1 MSDTLDDAPRHHPF
15 VLGII
20 GDSGS
25 GKSTV
30 SRGVRELIGAARV
43 STLELDDYHR
53 YSRAERLEL
62 QLTALNPMVHNLSLM
77 QEHLQ
82 LLRRG
87 RPVRNRSY
95 DHTDGSFGPMRTL
108 EPEEVVVVRGLLGF
122 PTEELRACYDLT
134 VFLYPEPDLLFR
146 WKLRRDTKSR
156 GYSEAEVLKSIA
168 RHLLDSKMYV
178 LPQADRADLVV
189 RYEVPDWEAPDTEV
203 RTSLLLRRAAA
214 DAVRRDGIGGQFGEH
229 VRVEEQDG
237 EAGGLVIHVGN
248 ALPVEVVDAWGAE
261 RFPDTYAT
269 ARFGLYQDEEGGEGR
284 LVPLAFTQLLIAELA
299 QKLRRPAGPPA
310 HPAGEAVRVD

>member
-1 MSDTLDDAPRHHPF
+1 MSDAQGDATPTHPF

-30 SRGVRELIGAARV
+30 ARGVRELIGAERV

-53 YSRAERLEL
+53 YSRAERQEL
-62 QLTALNPMVHNLSLM
+62 GLTALNPMVHNLSLM

-108 EPEEVVVVRGLLGF
+108 VPEEVVVVRGLLGF
-122 PTEELRACYDLT
+122 PTEELAATYDLT
-134 VFLYPEPDLLFR
+134 VFLYPEPELLFR
-146 WKLRRDTKSR
+146 WKLRRDTKTR
-156 GYSEAEVLKSIA
+156 GYTEGEVLKSIA
-168 RHLLDSKMYV
+168 RHLLDSKLYV

-189 RYEVPDWEAPDTEV
+189 RYEVPAWDAPDTEV
-203 RTSLLLRRAAA
+203 RTTLTLRRAAA
-214 DAVRRDGIGGQFGEH
+214 EAVRRDGIGGRFGEQ
-229 VRVEEQDG
+229 VTMEDG
-237 EAGGLVIHVGN
+237 EGGELTVHVPSTVGG
-248 ALPVEVVDAWGAE
+248 EMVDAWGAE
-261 RFPDTYAT
+261 LFPDTYQA
-269 ARFGLYQDEEGGEGR
+269 AHFGVHQNDDGGEGHK
-284 LVPLAFTQLLIAELA
+284 VPLAFTQVLIAHLT
-299 QKLRRPAGPPA
+299 QKLRRPQNAPVA
-310 HPAGEAVRVD
+310 NAAQTA

>member
-1 MSDTLDDAPRHHPF
+1 MSDAQDEAPRHLPF

-30 SRGVRELIGAARV
+30 SRGVQELIGAGRV

-53 YSRAERLEL
+53 YSRAERQEL
-62 QLTALNPMVHNLSLM
+62 GLTALNPMVHNLSLM

-95 DHTDGSFGPMRTL
+95 DHTDGTFGPLRTL

-134 VFLYPEPDLLFR
+134 VFLYPEPNLLFR

-156 GYSEAEVLKSIA
+156 GYDEAEVLKSIA
-168 RHLLDSKMYV
+168 RHLLDSKLYV

-189 RYEVPDWEAPDTEV
+189 RYEGEWDAPDSEV
-203 RTSLLLRRAAA
+203 QTSLVVRRAAA
-214 DAVRRDGIGGQFGEH
+214 EKVREAGLEARFPGG
-229 VRVEEQDG
+229 VRLEEQEG
-237 EAGGLVIHVGN
+237 EDRGLILRV
-248 ALPVEVVDAWGAE
+248 AADLAAEQVDAWGRE
-261 RFPDTYAT
+261 LFPDTFDG

-284 LVPLAFTQLLIAELA
+284 LVPLAFTQVLIADLA
-299 QKLRRPAGPPA
+299 QKLRRPAVPVVVLPGNA
-310 HPAGEAVRVD
+310 AVE

>member
-1 MSDTLDDAPRHHPF
+1 MSDALDDAPRHLPF

-30 SRGVRELIGAARV
+30 SRGVRELIGPDRV

-53 YSRAERLEL
+53 YSRAERQEL

-95 DHTDGSFGPMRTL
+95 DHTDGTFGPLRTL
-108 EPEEVVVVRGLLGF
+108 DPEEVVVVRGLLGF
-122 PTEELRACYDLT
+122 PTEELRAAYDLT
-134 VFLYPEPDLLFR
+134 VFLYPEPELLFR

-189 RYEVPDWEAPDTEV
+189 RYEVPEWDAPDTEV
-203 RTSLLLRRAAA
+203 KTSLVLRRAAA
-214 DAVRRDGIGGQFGEH
+214 DAVRGDGLAARFGEQ
-229 VRVEEQDG
+229 VRLEEQDG
-237 EAGGLVIHVGN
+237 GGLIVHVDG
-248 ALPVEVVDAWGAE
+248 ALPPEAVDAWGAE
-261 RFPDTYAT
+261 LFPETYEA
-269 ARFGLYQDEEGGEGR
+269 ARYGLYQDEEGGEGR
-284 LVPLAFTQLLIAELA
+284 LVPLAFTQVLIAHLT
-299 QKLRRPAGPPA
+299 QKLRRPAVPA
-310 HPAGEAVRVD
+310 AEASAETVRVD

>member
-1 MSDTLDDAPRHHPF
+1 MSDTQDDAPRHLPF

-30 SRGVRELIGAARV
+30 SRGVRELIGPDRV
-43 STLELDDYHR
+43 GTLELDDYHR
-53 YSRAERLEL
+53 YSRAERQEL
-62 QLTALNPMVHNLSLM
+62 QLTALNPMVHNLSLV

-95 DHTDGSFGPMRTL
+95 DHTDGTFGPLRTL

-134 VFLYPEPDLLFR
+134 VFLYPEPELLFR

-168 RHLLDSKMYV
+168 RHLLDSKLYV

-189 RYEVPDWEAPDTEV
+189 RYEVPDWESPDTEV
-203 RTSLLLRRAAA
+203 RTSLILRRAAA
-214 DAVRRDGIGGQFGEH
+214 DAVRRDGIHGRFGEH
-229 VRVEEQDG
+229 VRLEEQDG
-237 EAGGLVIHVGN
+237 DAGGLVIHIDN
-248 ALPVEVVDAWGAE
+248 TLPAEQVDAWGAE
-261 RFPDTYAT
+261 RFPDTFAA
-269 ARFGLYQDEEGGEGR
+269 ARAGLYQDEEGGEGT
-284 LVPLAFTQLLIAELA
+284 LVPLAFTQLLIAELT
-299 QKLRRPAGPPA
+299 QKLRRPAADAPA
-310 HPAGEAVRVD
+310 PAS

>member
-1 MSDTLDDAPRHHPF
+1 MSDTLDEAPLHHPF

-30 SRGVRELIGAARV
+30 SRGVRELIGPDRV

-95 DHTDGSFGPMRTL
+95 DHTDGSFGPLRTL

-168 RHLLDSKMYV
+168 RHLLDSKIYV

-189 RYEVPDWEAPDTEV
+189 RYEVPDWDAPDTDV
-203 RTSLLLRRAAA
+203 RTSLLLRRGAA
-214 DAVRRDGIGGQFGEH
+214 DAVRQNGIQGRFGEH
-229 VRVEEQDG
+229 VRFEEQDG
-237 EAGGLVIHVGN
+237 EGGGLVIHIDN
-248 ALPVEVVDAWGAE
+248 TLPVDRVDAWGTDL
-261 RFPDTYAT
+261 FPDTYAT

-284 LVPLAFTQLLIAELA
+284 LVPLAFTQLLIAELT
-299 QKLRRPAGPPA
+299 QKLRRPANPA
-310 HPAGEAVRVD
+310 AEAAGQPVRAD

>member
-1 MSDTLDDAPRHHPF
+1 MSDAPGDVPRHHPF

-30 SRGVRELIGAARV
+30 ARGVRELIGAERV

-53 YSRAERLEL
+53 YSRAERQEL
-62 QLTALNPMVHNLSLM
+62 GLTALNPMVHNLSLM

-82 LLRRG
+82 LLRRS

-122 PTEELRACYDLT
+122 PTEELAATYDLT
-134 VFLYPEPDLLFR
+134 VFLYPEPELLFR
-146 WKLRRDTKSR
+146 WKLRRDTKTR
-156 GYSEAEVLKSIA
+156 GYTEAEVLKSIA
-168 RHLLDSKMYV
+168 RHLLDSKLYV

-189 RYEVPDWEAPDTEV
+189 RYEVPEWDAPDTEV
-203 RTSLLLRRAAA
+203 TTTLILRRAAA
-214 DAVRRDGIGGQFGEH
+214 EAVRRDGIGGRFGEH
-229 VRVEEQDG
+229 VRVEDG
-237 EAGGLVIHVGN
+237 EGGVLTVHV
-248 ALPVEVVDAWGAE
+248 ASTVSREMVDAWGAE
-261 RFPDTYAT
+261 LFPDTYEA
-269 ARFGLYQDEEGGEGR
+269 AHFGVHQDDEGGEAHK
-284 LVPLAFTQLLIAELA
+284 VPLAFTQVLIADLT
-299 QKLRRPAGPPA
+299 QRLRRPHDPPA
-310 HPAGEAVRVD
+310 VTVPAPA

>member
-1 MSDTLDDAPRHHPF
+1 MSDAQDDAPRHLPF

-30 SRGVRELIGAARV
+30 SRGVRELIGAGRV
-43 STLELDDYHR
+43 STLDLDDYHR
-53 YSRAERLEL
+53 YSRAERQEL
-62 QLTALNPMVHNLSLM
+62 GLTALNPMVHNLSLM

-95 DHTDGSFGPMRTL
+95 DHTDGTFGPMRLL

-122 PTEELRACYDLT
+122 PTEELRAVYDLT
-134 VFLYPEPDLLFR
+134 VFLYPEPELLFR

-189 RYEVPDWEAPDTEV
+189 RYEVPEWDAPDSDV
-203 RTSLLLRRAAA
+203 RTSLILRRAAA
-214 DAVRRDGIGGQFGEH
+214 EAVRRDGLDARFGEH
-229 VRVEEQDG
+229 VRMEENDG
-237 EAGGLVIHVGN
+237 DDGGLVIRIDGS
-248 ALPVEVVDAWGAE
+248 LPAETVDAWGQE
-261 RFPDTYAT
+261 RFPETYGD

-284 LVPLAFTQLLIAELA
+284 LVPLAFTQLLIADLT
-299 QKLRRPAGPPA
+299 QKLRRPADPA
-310 HPAGEAVRVD
+310 AAEADAPVLA

>member
-30 SRGVRELIGAARV
+30 SRGVRELIGADRV
-43 STLELDDYHR
+43 STLDLDDYHR

-189 RYEVPDWEAPDTEV
+189 RYEAPDWEAPDTEV

-214 DAVRRDGIGGQFGEH
+214 DAVRRDGIGGPLGEH

-237 EAGGLVIHVGN
+237 EEGGLVIHVAN
-248 ALPVEVVDAWGAE
+248 TLPVEVVDAWGAE

-299 QKLRRPAGPPA
+299 QKLRRPAGPAAEPPA
-310 HPAGEAVRVD
+310 EAVRAD

>member
-1 MSDTLDDAPRHHPF
+1 MSDALDDAPLHHPF

-30 SRGVRELIGAARV
+30 SRGVRELIGADRV

-53 YSRAERLEL
+53 YSRAERQEL

-108 EPEEVVVVRGLLGF
+108 EPQEVVVVRGLLGF
-122 PTEELRACYDLT
+122 PTEELRASYDLT
-134 VFLYPEPDLLFR
+134 VFLYPEPELLFR

-189 RYEVPDWEAPDTEV
+189 RYEVPEWESPDTEV
-203 RTSLLLRRAAA
+203 QTSLILRRAAA
-214 DAVRRDGIGGQFGEH
+214 EAVRRDGIGGRFGEH
-229 VRVEEQDG
+229 VRMEEQDG
-237 EAGGLVIHVGN
+237 EQGGLVIHIDSG
-248 ALPVEVVDAWGAE
+248 LPAELVDAWGAE
-261 RFPDTYAT
+261 LFPDSYEG
-269 ARFGLYQDEEGGEGR
+269 ARFGMYQDEEGGEGR
-284 LVPLAFTQLLIAELA
+284 LVPLAFIQVLIADLT
-299 QKLRRPAGPPA
+299 QKLRRPAGPTVQAENEP
-310 HPAGEAVRVD
+310 VRVD

>member
-1 MSDTLDDAPRHHPF
+1 MSDVLDDAPRHHPF

-30 SRGVRELIGAARV
+30 SRGVRELIGPDRV

-53 YSRAERLEL
+53 YSRAERQEL

-95 DHTDGSFGPMRTL
+95 DHTDGTFGPLRTL

-122 PTEELRACYDLT
+122 PTEELRSSYDLT
-134 VFLYPEPDLLFR
+134 VFLYPEPELLFR

-189 RYEVPDWEAPDTEV
+189 RYEVPEWDAPDTEV
-203 RTSLLLRRAAA
+203 ATSLILRRAAA
-214 DAVRRDGIGGQFGEH
+214 DAVRGHGIEDRFGAYL
-229 VRVEEQDG
+229 RVEEQDG
-237 EAGGLVIHVGN
+237 EQGGLVIRVDGRMP
-248 ALPVEVVDAWGAE
+248 AERVDAWGSE
-261 RFPDTYAT
+261 LFPETYAA

-284 LVPLAFTQLLIAELA
+284 LVPLAFTQVLIADLT
-299 QKLRRPAGPPA
+299 QKLRRPAEPSVSR
-310 HPAGEAVRVD
+310 EAEPVRVD

>member
-1 MSDTLDDAPRHHPF
+1 MSDPLDDPPRHHPF
-15 VLGII
+15 LLGII

-30 SRGVRELIGAARV
+30 SRGVRELIGPDRV

-53 YSRAERLEL
+53 YSRAERQEL

-95 DHTDGSFGPMRTL
+95 DHTDGSFGPLRTL
-108 EPEEVVVVRGLLGF
+108 EPEEVVIVRGLLGF
-122 PTEELRACYDLT
+122 PTEELRAAYDLT
-134 VFLYPEPDLLFR
+134 VFLYPEPELLFR

-189 RYEVPDWEAPDTEV
+189 RYEVPEWDAPDTEV
-203 RTSLLLRRAAA
+203 KTSLVLRRAAA
-214 DAVRRDGIGGQFGEH
+214 DAVRRDGFGERFGGH

-237 EAGGLVIHVGN
+237 DEGVLIIHVDRDLS
-248 ALPVEVVDAWGAE
+248 AEAVDAWGAE
-261 RFPDTYAT
+261 LFPDTYSA
-269 ARFGLYQDEEGGEGR
+269 ARYGLYQDEEGGEGR
-284 LVPLAFTQLLIAELA
+284 LAPLAFTQVLIAELT
-299 QKLRRPAGPPA
+299 QKLRRPAEPA
-310 HPAGEAVRVD
+310 AEPASEPVRVD

>member
-1 MSDTLDDAPRHHPF
+1 MSDTQDDAPLHHPF

-30 SRGVRELIGAARV
+30 SRGVRELIGADRV

-95 DHTDGSFGPMRTL
+95 DHTDGTFGPPHTL
-108 EPEEVVVVRGLLGF
+108 EPQEVVVVRGLLGF

-168 RHLLDSKMYV
+168 RHLLDSKIYV

-189 RYEVPDWEAPDTEV
+189 RYEVPDWDAPDTQV

-214 DAVRRDGIGGQFGEH
+214 DAVRQNGVHGRFGEH
-229 VRVEEQDG
+229 VRFEEQDDG
-237 EAGGLVIHVGN
+237 GGLVIHIDN
-248 ALPVEVVDAWGAE
+248 TLPAELVDAWGADL
-261 RFPDTYAT
+261 FPETYGN

-284 LVPLAFTQLLIAELA
+284 LVPLA
-299 QKLRRPAGPPA
+299 
-310 HPAGEAVRVD
+310 

>member
-1 MSDTLDDAPRHHPF
+1 MSDEHDEAPRHLPF
-15 VLGII
+15 VLGIV

-30 SRGVRELIGAARV
+30 SRGVRELIGAGRV
-43 STLELDDYHR
+43 ATLDLDDYHR
-53 YSRAERLEL
+53 YTRAERQEM

-87 RPVRNRSY
+87 RPVRSRSY

-122 PTEELRACYDLT
+122 PTEELRATYDLT

-189 RYEVPDWEAPDTEV
+189 RYEAPDWEAPDNEV

-214 DAVRRDGIGGQFGEH
+214 DAVRRDGIDGRFGEH
-229 VRVEEQDG
+229 VRMEEQGGDD
-237 EAGGLVIHVGN
+237 GGLTLHIDGT
-248 ALPVEVVDAWGAE
+248 LPAERVDAWGAE
-261 RFPDTYAT
+261 RFPETYQA

-284 LVPLAFTQLLIAELA
+284 LAPLAFTQVLIADLT
-299 QKLRRPAGPPA
+299 QKLRRPAEAPPA
-310 HPAGEAVRVD
+310 GQDAPAAAD

>member
-1 MSDTLDDAPRHHPF
+1 MSDVQGDAPRHHPF
-15 VLGII
+15 VLGIV

-30 SRGVRELIGAARV
+30 ARGVRELIGPARV

-53 YSRAERLEL
+53 YSRAERQEL
-62 QLTALNPMVHNLSLM
+62 GLTPLNPLVHNLGLM

-108 EPEEVVVVRGLLGF
+108 EPEEVVLARGLLGF
-122 PTEELRACYDLT
+122 PSDELRAGYDLA
-134 VFLYPEPDLLFR
+134 VFLYPEPELLFR

-156 GYSEAEVLKSIA
+156 GYTEAEVLKSIA
-168 RHLLDSKMYV
+168 RHLVDSKLYV

-189 RYEVPDWEAPDTEV
+189 RYEVPEWDAPDSEV
-203 RTSLLLRRAAA
+203 RTTLLLRRGAA
-214 DAVRRDGIGGQFGEH
+214 DAVRNDGIHSLGEH
-229 VRVEEQDG
+229 VTMEDG
-237 EAGGLVIHVGN
+237 ESGGLTVRV
-248 ALPVEVVDAWGAE
+248 ASTLPRETVDAWGRE
-261 RFPDTYAT
+261 RFPETYDQA
-269 ARFGLYQDEEGGEGR
+269 AFGTYQDDEGSEGH
-284 LVPLAFTQLLIAELA
+284 LVPLGFTQVLIADLT
-299 QKLRRPAGPPA
+299 QKLRRPTETLVNAESA
-310 HPAGEAVRVD
+310 A

>member
-1 MSDTLDDAPRHHPF
+1 MSDTQDDAPLHHPF

-30 SRGVRELIGAARV
+30 SRGVRELIGPDRV

-53 YSRAERLEL
+53 YSRAERQEL
-62 QLTALNPMVHNLSLM
+62 QLTALNPMVHNLSLV

-87 RPVRNRSY
+87 RPVRMRSY
-95 DHTDGSFGPMRTL
+95 DHTDGTFGALRTM
-108 EPEEVVVVRGLLGF
+108 EPQEVVLVRGLLGF

-156 GYSEAEVLKSIA
+156 GYSEADVLKSIA

-189 RYEVPDWEAPDTEV
+189 RYEVEDFEAPDTEV
-203 RTSLLLRRAAA
+203 RTSLVLRRAAA
-214 DAVRRDGIGGQFGEH
+214 EAVRRDGLDGRFGQH
-229 VRVEEQDG
+229 VRMEEQEGD
-237 EAGGLVIHVGN
+237 EAGIIIRIDN
-248 ALPVEVVDAWGAE
+248 TLPAERVDAWGAE
-261 RFPDTYAT
+261 RFPDTYDA

-284 LVPLAFTQLLIAELA
+284 LVPLAFTQIVIADLT
-299 QKLRRPAGPPA
+299 QKLRRPAEPA
-310 HPAGEAVRVD
+310 AEPQPESVQVD